1 MESMEFERHL
11 VVLVDF
17 DFDLLNEKRAVVS
30 LYCADDDLV
39 MVLDLVRPLEVYYK
53 AERYPNHSL
62 IAVILIDSTH
72 FHLEIPAKK
81 NLKKININ
89 HCNKENP
96 MLIRTTHEFDKL
108 GLLPAAPALFDPTD
122 AFIC

>member
-1 MESMEFERHL
+1 M
-11 VVLVDF
+11 
-17 DFDLLNEKRAVVS
+17 VS

-72 FHLEIPAKK
+72 FQLEIPAIRNK
-81 NLKKININ
+81 KKIKIN
-89 HCNKENP
+89 Y
-96 MLIRTTHEFDKL
+96 
-108 GLLPAAPALFDPTD
+108 
-122 AFIC
+122 